1 MGDATATDG
10 SATPAPSREQPE
22 DLTDL
27 LLSWKSGEAPSEA
40 LTRHIYPALRR
51 IAARQL
57 KGSNNASLQVTEL
70 VNEAYVRLV
79 SQRSSSWLCR
89 RQFFAV
95 SSRLIRRTLIDHV
108 RERRSQKRGG
118 GAVRIELDELH
129 ATAPEVHPELLT
141 LDRALGELAEIDS
154 QAERIVELR
163 YFGGL
168 TIDETAEVLEISRST
183 VIRSWGFARSW
194 LRAALA
200 GDAAG

>member
-1 MGDATATDG
+1 MYGSTSRALDA
-10 SATPAPSREQPE
+10 EQPA
-22 DLTDL
+22 DLTEL
-27 LLSWKSGEAPSEA
+27 LLSWKSGETPSEA

-57 KGSNNASLQVTEL
+57 RGSGNASLQVTEL

-89 RQFFAV
+89 RHFFAV
-95 SSRLIRRTLIDHV
+95 SSRLIRRTLIDHI

-118 GAVRIELDELH
+118 RAVRVELDELH
-129 ATAPEVHPELLT
+129 ATEPQAHPDLLE
-141 LDRALGELAEIDS
+141 LDRALGALAEIDS

-168 TIDETAEVLEISRST
+168 TIDETADVLEISRST
-183 VIRSWGFARSW
+183 VVRSWGFARSW

-200 GDAAG
+200 GDATG